1 LKLNLLLFMQTK
13 ILSLKWVKAICCGL
27 AIANLNPIFAQTPSS
42 AAPTPTSLAAN
53 VISLFSN
60 AYTNVN
66 VDTWRTS
73 WSSAT
78 LTDTTIAGNDVK
90 RYSNL
95 DFVGVETTG
104 ANFINASGMDNF
116 NIHVWTANATTFR
129 VKLVDFGADAAYGGG
144 DDKEHE
150 IPFTP
155 TANAWNVYNIPL
167 TDFTNLTTKN
177 HIAQIIFSALPTGT
191 ASVYIDNV
199 YFSKADNAPTTA
211 APTPTALQANVIS
224 MFSNAYTNVNVD
236 TWRTSWSSAS
246 LTDIQ
251 VAGNDVKR
259 YSTLDFVGIET
270 TGANFIDASGMDNFN
285 FDVWTPNVT
294 TFKVKLVDF
303 GADAAY
309 GGGDDTEHELSLS
322 PTANSWNTFNL
333 KLSDFTNLA
342 GKKHIAQLI
351 FAGLPTGAGVVY
363 LDNIY
368 YSKAPSS
375 IEGNT
380 VALSQLYP
388 NPAKQFVRLSAA
400 SNIETVEVYNA
411 LGQVVY
417 SAQPKQ
423 NQVEISTLTF
433 AKGVYTIKAMIN
445 GAISIHSCVVE

>member
-1 LKLNLLLFMQTK
+1 MQTK
-13 ILSLKWVKAICCGL
+13 IRSLNWVKALCCGL
-27 AIANLNPIFAQTPSS
+27 AIANLNPLSAQTPTS
-42 AAPTPTSLAAN
+42 AAPTPTSLSAN

-66 VDTWRTS
+66 VDTWRTP
-73 WSSAT
+73 WSAAT

-104 ANFINASGMDNF
+104 ANLINASGMDNF

-191 ASVYIDNV
+191 ATVYIDNV
-199 YFSKADNAPTTA
+199 YFSKADNAPTAA

-246 LTDIQ
+246 LTDMQ

-270 TGANFIDASGMDNFN
+270 TGANFIDASGMDKCN

-309 GGGDDTEHELSLS
+309 GGGDDTEHELSFS
-322 PTANSWNTFNL
+322 PTASTWNTYNVN
-333 KLSDFTNLA
+333 LSDFTNLA

-368 YSKAPSS
+368 YSKAASS
-375 IEGNT
+375 ISAQSLLNFN
-380 VALSQLYP
+380 LYP
-388 NPAKQFVRLSAA
+388 NPAKDLVTLSAA
-400 SNIETVEVYNA
+400 SNIQTVEVFNA

-417 SAQPKQ
+417 STKS
-423 NQVEISTLTF
+423 NQTTIEIPTSQFNKGIYTVKATFNGSSVVNSFIVE
-433 AKGVYTIKAMIN
+433 
-445 GAISIHSCVVE
+445 

>member
-1 LKLNLLLFMQTK
+1 MQTK

-150 IPFTP
+150 IAFNP

-199 YFSKADNAPTTA
+199 YFSKADNAPTAA

-294 TFKVKLVDF
+294 TLKVKLVDF

-445 GAISIHSCVVE
+445 GAVSIHSCVVE